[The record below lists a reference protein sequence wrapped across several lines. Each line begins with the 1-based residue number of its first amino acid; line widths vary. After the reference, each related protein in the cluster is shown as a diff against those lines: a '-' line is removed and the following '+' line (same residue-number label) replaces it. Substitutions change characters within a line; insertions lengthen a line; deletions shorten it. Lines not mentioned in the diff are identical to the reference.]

1 MGGRAKEKVQ
11 EEKKV
16 MEEKEREKAMVA
28 VRKVARGKVKG
39 KEKEREKESQEP
51 WLSSWTDKE
60 REKEKEEK
68 EKEKEALVEKEE
80 KEVMPAV
87 QPQCHQLR
95 ISLQS
100 FLINLQLRFVCSPPW
115 DGLTLT
121 SWLIKDKLLGTS

>member
-1 MGGRAKEKVQ
+1 MG

-16 MEEKEREKAMVA
+16 MEEKEKEKAMVA
-28 VRKVARGKVKG
+28 VRKVAKGKVKG
-39 KEKEREKESQEP
+39 KGKEREKEKESQEP

-60 REKEKEEK
+60 KEALVEK

-80 KEVMPAV
+80 KEVMLAV

-121 SWLIKDKLLGTS
+121 S

>member
-1 MGGRAKEKVQ
+1 
-11 EEKKV
+11 
-16 MEEKEREKAMVA
+16 MEEKEKEKAMVA
-28 VRKVARGKVKG
+28 VRKVAKGKVKG
-39 KEKEREKESQEP
+39 KG
-51 WLSSWTDKE
+51 KE

-68 EKEKEALVEKEE
+68 VKEKEALVEKEKEALVEKEE

-121 SWLIKDKLLGTS
+121 RWLIKDKLLGT

>member
-1 MGGRAKEKVQ
+1 MG
-11 EEKKV
+11 
-16 MEEKEREKAMVA
+16 
-28 VRKVARGKVKG
+28 
-39 KEKEREKESQEP
+39 EKESQEP

-60 REKEKEEK
+60 REKEKEEREKEKEALVEK

-80 KEVMPAV
+80 KEVMLAV
-87 QPQCHQLR
+87 QTQCHLLR

-121 SWLIKDKLLGTS
+121 SWLIKDKSLGTS